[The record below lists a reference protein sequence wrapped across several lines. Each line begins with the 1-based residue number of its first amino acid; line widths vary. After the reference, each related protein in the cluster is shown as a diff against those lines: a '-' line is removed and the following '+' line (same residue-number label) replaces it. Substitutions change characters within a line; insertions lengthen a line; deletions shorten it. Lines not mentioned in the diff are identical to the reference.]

1 MTLTVDTLAAQL
13 SGEVRGDGSV
23 IISAARSLDKS
34 SEGDIAF
41 VADEAHGRN
50 LKNCRASA
58 LLVGHVLSESPFL
71 NDLPQTILIVSD
83 AKRAFL
89 EILTIF
95 QPPRPRAGF
104 GISSRAIVHPT
115 AQVGFHTNIH
125 PGAHIAEDVVIG
137 EYCDVYPG
145 VYVGPGC
152 RIGDHA
158 VLHPNVVLYQ
168 DVILGRRVVLHAG
181 VVIGADGFG
190 YQLVDGAHQR
200 LPHFGTVRIED
211 DVEIGANT
219 TVDRALV
226 GETVIGKGTKID
238 NLVMVAHNC
247 ELGQHNL
254 LASQVGFAG
263 SVTTGKYVVCAG
275 QVGVADHVHIG
286 EKAVLGA
293 QSGVPKSLPGGKTYL
308 GSPALPDSE
317 SHKHFMASRRL
328 PQMREQLRVLAAD
341 VKTMQSQIDSL
352 MNSNRPTDGDVS
364 EAA

>member
-1 MTLTVDTLAAQL
+1 MTLTVETLAAQL
-13 SGEVRGDGSV
+13 SGAVRGDGSV
-23 IISAARSLDKS
+23 MISAARSLNKS
-34 SEGDIAF
+34 GEGDITF
-41 VADEAHGRN
+41 VADEAHARN

-58 LLVGHVLSESPFL
+58 LLVGPALSESPFL
-71 NDLPQTILIVSD
+71 NDFPQTILIVPD

-89 EILTIF
+89 EILKIF

-115 AQVGFHTNIH
+115 AQVGFYTNIH
-125 PGAHIAEDVVIG
+125 PGAYIAEEAVIG
-137 EYCDVYPG
+137 EFCDIHPG

-152 RIGDHA
+152 RIGDNS
-158 VLHPNVVLYQ
+158 VLHPNVVLYE
-168 DVILGRRVVLHAG
+168 DVNLGQRVVLHAG

-190 YQLVDGAHQR
+190 YQLVDGEHQR

-211 DVEIGANT
+211 DVEIGANS

-226 GETVIGKGTKID
+226 GETVIGRGTKID

-247 ELGQHNL
+247 ELGQYNL

-263 SVTTGKYVVCAG
+263 SVTTDNYVVCAG
-275 QVGVADHVHIG
+275 QVGIADHVHIG

-293 QSGVPKSLPGGKTYL
+293 QAGVPKSIPGGRTYL
-308 GSPALPDSE
+308 GTPALPDSE

-328 PQMREQLRVLAAD
+328 PQMREQLRVLATD
-341 VKTMQSQIDSL
+341 VKTMQSQIETL
-352 MNSNRPTDGDVS
+352 MNSNRPADGDVS